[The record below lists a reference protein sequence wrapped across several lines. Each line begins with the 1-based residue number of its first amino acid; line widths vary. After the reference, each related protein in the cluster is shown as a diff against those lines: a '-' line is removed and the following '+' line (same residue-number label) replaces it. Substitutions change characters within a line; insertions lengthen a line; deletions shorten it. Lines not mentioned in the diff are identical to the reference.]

1 MIYHAVSQPW
11 PAIDATPSV
20 TIIHQNHDYAHLPQG
35 QMHYDLEE
43 TQRNVKMAG
52 GKSKMYMLLDTE
64 MELVDGNLRR
74 PRPRL
79 ARLVRGIE
87 RRLMAKLEN
96 SRFGKFLRP
105 IRRFRRRLTGTLKR

>member
-1 MIYHAVSQPW
+1 
-11 PAIDATPSV
+11 
-20 TIIHQNHDYAHLPQG
+20 
-35 QMHYDLEE
+35 
-43 TQRNVKMAG
+43 MAG